1 MDQEFFMP
9 KYTNILGAAIIALT
23 TLPAVCQDLIHS
35 AELAQVEQYKFWQAQ
50 LPLLDD
56 DTVSRVYLVDE
67 NIYAVTA
74 RANLYA
80 VHADVG
86 TIRWAVNLGGPG
98 NRVFQPTHVRS
109 FWGRDLTLVSTSAT
123 IKWLDRATGEQV
135 ASLDLDFIP
144 TTSALSDGVRTYAC
158 GLDSMLHCIEL
169 VPSGGGVAAIEK
181 WRIRTQGIT
190 VSSPV
195 LWGGGLFFASQDA
208 KIRACDSYDK
218 TRFWVFQGTAPI
230 AADIYVDSTGVYFG
244 SDDHNLYKLDVNT
257 GRGLWRFRTP
267 GVILSQPVLIGEML
281 YQQVEEHGIYA
292 VHTDTGAQV
301 WHAPDATE
309 FISASDDQVYT
320 LSRNGEIIGANQLTG
335 RVQSRMDA
343 GNVALVA
350 RNTASAAM
358 YLANRDGW
366 MMCAQHKSIPYLRFE
381 DVQARQANRG
391 RVVAQTTTSAEEAV
405 AEQGP
410 RLIDLLRSKSDAMPV
425 SNQN

>member
-1 MDQEFFMP
+1 MP
-9 KYTNILGAAIIALT
+9 KYTNILGAAIIAMT
-23 TLPAVCQDLIHS
+23 TLPASGQDLIPS
-35 AELAQVEQYKFWQAQ
+35 AELAQVEHYKFWQTR
-50 LPLLDD
+50 LPLLED

-74 RANLYA
+74 RSNLYA

-86 TIRWAVNLGGPG
+86 TIRWVVNLGGPG

-109 FWGRDLTLVSTSAT
+109 FWGRDLTLVATSET
-123 IKWLDRATGEQV
+123 IKWIDRATGEQV

-144 TTSALSDGVRTYAC
+144 STSAVSDGVRTYAC

-190 VSSPV
+190 TSSPV

-218 TRFWVFQGTAPI
+218 SRFWVFNGSSPI
-230 AADIYVDSTGVYFG
+230 TADIYVDSTGVYFG
-244 SDDHNLYKLDVNT
+244 SDDRNLYKLDVNT

-267 GVILSQPVLIGEML
+267 GMIRSQPVLIGEML
-281 YQQVEEHGIYA
+281 YQHVEEHGIYA

-301 WHAPDATE
+301 WHTPDAVE

-320 LSRNGEIIGANQLTG
+320 LSRSGEIVGANQLTG
-335 RVQSRMDA
+335 LVQSRMAA
-343 GNVALVA
+343 GNVELVA
-350 RNTASAAM
+350 RNTVSAAM
-358 YLANRDGW
+358 YLGSRDGRL
-366 MMCAQHKSIPYLRFE
+366 MCAQHKSIPYLRFE
-381 DVQARQANRG
+381 DVQARLANQG
-391 RVVAQTTTSAEEAV
+391 RVAARTSTSAEETV
-405 AEQGP
+405 AEQSP
-410 RLIDLLRSKSDAMPV
+410 RLIDLLRSKSDATPV
-425 SNQN
+425 SNEN

>member
-1 MDQEFFMP
+1 M
-9 KYTNILGAAIIALT
+9 A
-23 TLPAVCQDLIHS
+23 
-35 AELAQVEQYKFWQAQ
+35 
-50 LPLLDD
+50 DD
-56 DTVSRVYLVDE
+56 VVSRVYLVGE

-74 RANLYA
+74 RSNLYA

-109 FWGRDLTLVSTSAT
+109 FWGRDLTLVSTSET

-135 ASLDLDFIP
+135 ATLDLDFIP
-144 TTSALSDGVRTYAC
+144 STSALSDGVRTYVC

-181 WRIRTQGIT
+181 WRIRTQAIT

-218 TRFWVFQGTAPI
+218 SRFWVFKGSAPI
-230 AADIYVDSTGVYFG
+230 TADIYVDSTGVYFG
-244 SDDHNLYKLDVNT
+244 SSDHNLYKLDVNT

-267 GVILSQPVLIGEML
+267 GMIRSQPVLLGEML
-281 YQQVEEHGIYA
+281 YQQVEEHGMYA
-292 VHTDTGAQV
+292 VHTDTGEQV
-301 WHAPDATE
+301 WHAPDAAE
-309 FISASDDQVYT
+309 FISASDDQIYM
-320 LSRNGEIIGANQLTG
+320 LSRYGEIVGANQLTG

-343 GNVALVA
+343 GNVELVA

-358 YLANRDGW
+358 YLGSRGGRL
-366 MMCAQHKSIPYLRFE
+366 MCAQHKSIPYLRFE
-381 DVQARQANRG
+381 DVQARQANQG
-391 RVVAQTTTSAEEAV
+391 RVAAQTGTPAEDTV
-405 AEQGP
+405 AEQRP
-410 RLIDLLRSKSDAMPV
+410 RLIDLLRSKSDATPV
-425 SNQN
+425 SNEN